1 MIPHLLILLL
11 NKEFLC
17 LLYTSDA
24 ADDTPCV
31 DLGGRRIINKTKFLT
46 NKLSEEAF
54 NQLLLQIAGKK
65 LLASINMINSDAKF
79 KIEKCIAVTNEEYS
93 YALSL
98 QADCVPDSKRMIIQ
112 AQKRLESLNSLLTL
126 AKLI

>member
-1 MIPHLLILLL
+1 MFGQCLAFKKTNL
-11 NKEFLC
+11 NNNLPEQ
-17 LLYTSDA
+17 
-24 ADDTPCV
+24 
-31 DLGGRRIINKTKFLT
+31 
-46 NKLSEEAF
+46 AF
-54 NQLLLQIAGKK
+54 NQLLLQIVGTK
-65 LLASINMINSDAKF
+65 LIDSLNMIDSDSKS
-79 KIEKCIAVTNEEYS
+79 KIEKCIAITNEEYS

>member
-1 MIPHLLILLL
+1 MLSIKRKL
-11 NKEFLC
+11 N
-17 LLYTSDA
+17 
-24 ADDTPCV
+24 
-31 DLGGRRIINKTKFLT
+31 LT
-46 NKLSEEAF
+46 NNSSEQAF
-54 NQLLLQIAGKK
+54 NQLLLQIVGTK
-65 LLASINMINSDAKF
+65 LIDSLNMIDLDSKS
-79 KIEKCIAVTNEEYS
+79 KIEKCIAITNEEYS

>member
-1 MIPHLLILLL
+1 M
-11 NKEFLC
+11 
-17 LLYTSDA
+17 
-24 ADDTPCV
+24 
-31 DLGGRRIINKTKFLT
+31 T
-46 NKLSEEAF
+46 NKLSEQAF

-65 LLASINMINSDAKF
+65 LIDSLNMFNSDSKA

-112 AQKRLESLNSLLTL
+112 AQKRLESLNALLTL

>member
-1 MIPHLLILLL
+1 M
-11 NKEFLC
+11 
-17 LLYTSDA
+17 
-24 ADDTPCV
+24 
-31 DLGGRRIINKTKFLT
+31 T
-46 NKLSEEAF
+46 NKLSEKAF

-65 LLASINMINSDAKF
+65 LLDSINVVNSDAKS
-79 KIEKCIAVTNEEYS
+79 KIEKCIACTNKDYS

>member
-1 MIPHLLILLL
+1 M
-11 NKEFLC
+11 N
-17 LLYTSDA
+17 
-24 ADDTPCV
+24 
-31 DLGGRRIINKTKFLT
+31 
-46 NKLSEEAF
+46 NKLPEDAL

-65 LLASINMINSDAKF
+65 LVDSINMINSDAKS
-79 KIEKCIAVTNEEYS
+79 KIEKCIACTNEDYC

-112 AQKRLESLNSLLTL
+112 AQKRLESLNSLLML

>member
-1 MIPHLLILLL
+1 MP
-11 NKEFLC
+11 
-17 LLYTSDA
+17 
-24 ADDTPCV
+24 
-31 DLGGRRIINKTKFLT
+31 IIKKTKILT
-46 NKLSEEAF
+46 NKLSEKAF
-54 NQLLLQIAGKK
+54 NQLLLQIVGKK
-65 LLASINMINSDAKF
+65 LLDSINMINSDAKS
-79 KIEKCIAVTNEEYS
+79 KIEKCIACTNEEYS